1 MDMKKKRFLSVILVC
16 VLVLLVACSKDK
28 TETKVT
34 PTPTVD
40 ATETDKSNDNEL
52 TPTPTEALLDEVN
65 TEPTAEELA
74 AFEAFDQIYE
84 AEDAKRLGRAIVDN
98 KKEGFSGTGYVDGM
112 ANDNDGCE
120 FTVTVPANGF
130 YDLNFVSAS
139 YDGHKENTIQVDK
152 DNIGVAIIEEKEF
165 SDSIMNK
172 VYMTKG
178 EHIIKII
185 KSWGWIY
192 LDYLRI
198 TPSKPMDE
206 TVFNVSSTLINP
218 NADDNTKRLMSF
230 LTDNYGKYTLAG
242 QFADKGRYS
251 KELWAIQQATGNKIP
266 AILGL
271 DLMEYTPSR
280 VEKGSTS
287 KTVEYAIEFDQL
299 GGIISMCWHWNA
311 PTKYL
316 TTKEPWYSGFY
327 TKATTIDLAK
337 IMNGEDKEGYDLL
350 ISDIDAIAEQ
360 LKRIQEAG
368 VPLLWRPLHEA
379 SGGWFWWGA
388 AGSDAYKE
396 LWKLLYDRLTNYH
409 KINNLIWVW
418 NGQNKDWYPG
428 DEFVDIIGEDIY
440 PGEKVYTSQIG
451 KFNAALDYTD
461 TNKIIAMTEN
471 GCLFDPDLAFRDDAR
486 WAWFSTWSGDFVI
499 DSLGALSEQYN
510 ERDMLNK
517 VYNHEK
523 VLTLDELPDLKNYP
537 IK

>member
-40 ATETDKSNDNEL
+40 ATETDKSNDSEP

-84 AEDAKRLGRAIVDN
+84 AEDAKLLGRAIVDS

-120 FTVTVPANGF
+120 FTITVPANGF

-178 EHIIKII
+178 EHTIKII

-499 DSLGALSEQYN
+499 DTLGALSEQYN